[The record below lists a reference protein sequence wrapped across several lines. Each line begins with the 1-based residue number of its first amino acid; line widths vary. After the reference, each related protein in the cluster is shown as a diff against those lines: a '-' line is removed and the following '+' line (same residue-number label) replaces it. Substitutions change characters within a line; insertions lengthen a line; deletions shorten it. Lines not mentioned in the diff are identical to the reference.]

1 MTREKTEILFS
12 EESIRKRV
20 GELARQIS
28 SDYRDC
34 GELLLV
40 GVLRGCYI
48 FLADLSRRLSIPG
61 GIDFVALSAYDRG
74 TTATGPVRLVMD
86 LRTEIAGKH
95 VLIVEDIVDT
105 GRTLDY
111 LLSILRPR
119 NPASLRTCAFL
130 RKPSRLSKDLKVD
143 YVGFDIPDV
152 WVVGYGLDYMG
163 RYRSLSD
170 IGIIRAEGDPGPAA
184 GARPAVR

>member
-1 MTREKTEILFS
+1 MKREDTEILFS
-12 EESIRKRV
+12 EETIRNRV

-28 SDYRDC
+28 SDYPHC

-48 FLADLSRRLSIPG
+48 FLADLSRRLTVPG
-61 GIDFVALSAYDRG
+61 TVDFVALSAYDRG
-74 TTATGPVRLVMD
+74 TTAPGPVRLLMD
-86 LRTEIAGKH
+86 LRTDIAGKH

-105 GRTLDY
+105 GGTLDC
-111 LLSILRPR
+111 LLSLLRPR
-119 NPASLRTCAFL
+119 KPASLKVCAFL
-130 RKPSRLSKDLKVD
+130 RKPGRLAKEVTVD

-163 RYRSLSD
+163 RYRALSD
-170 IGIIRAEGDPGPAA
+170 IGIIRAGGDEAPATEDPPV
-184 GARPAVR
+184 AR